1 MCWCYWYTAIIS
13 LLLEDWGVL
22 EYSFEAKNNKEVK
35 IREKS
40 G

>member
-22 EYSFEAKNNKEVK
+22 KLLFEAKNNKEVK